1 MIRYLL
7 AGISSFLL
15 PPILPRQTLPLG
27 KSFVAPRQIN
37 CQSQT
42 QQQQLVCIFTSN
54 LNHSQAK
61 EINNQGMK
69 IQVNRPSKAILFLSP
84 KNKKADSK
92 LLRTLSLSR
101 INFFSGLCTRPCLRE
116 TFIITSRQSKIT
128 HSSHAAFF
136 QKSEMCPPAKNGVT
150 V

>member
-1 MIRYLL
+1 
-7 AGISSFLL
+7 
-15 PPILPRQTLPLG
+15 
-27 KSFVAPRQIN
+27 
-37 CQSQT
+37 
-42 QQQQLVCIFTSN
+42 
-54 LNHSQAK
+54 
-61 EINNQGMK
+61 MK

-150 V
+150 VSMVISRCKTLFLGGVSRILNTRLKPVHTNCVLSKSFDEKCPVTASEEQINMFLV